1 MTYLDDPDH
10 DWSIDPSSEVNDL
23 DLDQVI
29 SDLKHRLA
37 CPCLT
42 CTLGNEMALELILK
56 GALELARRTDAP
68 LARCLDTSMIWY
80 YG

>member
-1 MTYLDDPDH
+1 MSYLDDPDH
-10 DWSIDPSSEVNDL
+10 DWNIDPVAQCSFL

-29 SDLKHRLA
+29 ADLIDRDRTSTRPQLTKDVGLA
-37 CPCLT
+37 
-42 CTLGNEMALELILK
+42 LIVR

-68 LARCLDTSMIWY
+68 LEQCLETSMIWY